1 MTTTTIL
8 GIAGSLRRESFNR
21 KLLSAA
27 AAHLPDHV
35 ELRVWEGLRGLPLFD
50 EDLEPA
56 PVPAAVADL
65 RSAIDAADG
74 LLLATPEY
82 NGSIPGALKN
92 AVDWASR
99 PYGEGVL
106 MAKPAAVIGASV
118 TPYGAAWAQ
127 QELRKALGIAGAT
140 VVDAQLPVPDAF
152 RQFDDGGALIDVDLR
167 DGLRGLLADLDEL
180 IAAGQIAA

>member
-21 KLLSAA
+21 KLLTAA
-27 AAHLPDHV
+27 AAHLPEHV
-35 ELRVWEGLRGLPLFD
+35 ELRVWDGLRELPLFD

-56 PVPAAVADL
+56 PEPTAVAEL
-65 RSAIDAADG
+65 RRAVAAADG

-99 PYGEGVL
+99 PYGQGVL
-106 MAKPAAVIGASV
+106 MSKPAAVIGTSV
-118 TPYGAAWAQ
+118 TPYGAASAQ
-127 QELRKALGIAGAT
+127 QELRKALDIAGAT
-140 VVDAQLPVPDAF
+140 VVDAQLPVPHAF

-167 DGLRGLLADLDEL
+167 DGLRGVLADLDAL
-180 IAAGQIAA
+180 ISTGRVAA